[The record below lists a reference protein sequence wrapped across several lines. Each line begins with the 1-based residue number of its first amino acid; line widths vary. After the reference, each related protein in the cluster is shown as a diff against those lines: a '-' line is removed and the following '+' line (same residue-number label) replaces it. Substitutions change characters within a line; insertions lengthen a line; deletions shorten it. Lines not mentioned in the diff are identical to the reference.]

1 MKKEDTATIIVII
14 GCLAMLFVVFYG
26 AIQLNMI

>member
-1 MKKEDTATIIVII
+1 MAEEDAATIIAII
-14 GCLAMLFVVFYG
+14 GCLAMLLVVFYG